1 VRKAWAYF
9 LDSPLGRIRCAR
21 VTPADKSTVGSDG
34 DIHLTVH
41 TAVINVEPRA
51 SAGGD
56 FEPAHPRV
64 SLDRRDIS
72 IFAMITLLWVF
83 LVAMVAP
90 ALAVT
95 LLTVADA
102 FKARNG
108 FPIQ

>member
-1 VRKAWAYF
+1 
-9 LDSPLGRIRCAR
+9 
-21 VTPADKSTVGSDG
+21 
-34 DIHLTVH
+34 
-41 TAVINVEPRA
+41 
-51 SAGGD
+51 
-56 FEPAHPRV
+56 
-64 SLDRRDIS
+64 
-72 IFAMITLLWVF
+72 MITLLWVF